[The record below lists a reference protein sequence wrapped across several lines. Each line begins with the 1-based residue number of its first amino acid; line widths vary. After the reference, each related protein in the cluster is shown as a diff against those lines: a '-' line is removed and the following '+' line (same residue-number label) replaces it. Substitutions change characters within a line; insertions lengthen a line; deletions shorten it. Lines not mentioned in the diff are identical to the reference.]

1 MPGQDPALIHMVTR
15 KQTADGP
22 SPEFKRIM
30 DEEASL
36 LAMIR
41 EGGNQS
47 KLQRRF
53 RRLVYRHYET
63 QGRDF
68 PWRRTDD
75 PYHILVSEIMLQQT
89 QTQRVA
95 EKYASFIAS
104 FPGFESLAGA
114 PLHDVLAAWQGLGY
128 NRRAL
133 NLQKCAR
140 AIVGEHGGTLP
151 ENPDDLALLPG
162 IGRATAASIAAFAF
176 NKPVVFLETNIRTVF
191 IYFFFRDRETV
202 SDSELMETGKQML
215 DRTHPAR
222 WYNALMDY
230 GVMLKKRHANPGR
243 KSDRYRK
250 QPSFS
255 GSRRQL
261 RGKIIAA
268 LVKSA
273 QSEEELRRAAG
284 PCGGQ
289 HDISG
294 ILDDLEQEGFVVR
307 DKSGT
312 YRISQDRGDIS
323 PLTPR

>member
-1 MPGQDPALIHMVTR
+1 MVTR

-191 IYFFFRDRETV
+191 IYLFLQGPRNRIR
-202 SDSELMETGKQML
+202 Q
-215 DRTHPAR
+215 RTHGNGKADAR
-222 WYNALMDY
+222 PYASRALVQCAD
-230 GVMLKKRHANPGR
+230 GLRSDAQEAPRESRKEKRPVPETAVIQRLKAAAAR
-243 KSDRYRK
+243 KNYR
-250 QPSFS
+250 
-255 GSRRQL
+255 GA
-261 RGKIIAA
+261 GKIGA
-268 LVKSA
+268 K
-273 QSEEELRRAAG
+273 RRGA
-284 PCGGQ
+284 PPRRR
-289 HDISG
+289 S
-294 ILDDLEQEGFVVR
+294 VR
-307 DKSGT
+307 RT
-312 YRISQDRGDIS
+312 A
-323 PLTPR
+323 